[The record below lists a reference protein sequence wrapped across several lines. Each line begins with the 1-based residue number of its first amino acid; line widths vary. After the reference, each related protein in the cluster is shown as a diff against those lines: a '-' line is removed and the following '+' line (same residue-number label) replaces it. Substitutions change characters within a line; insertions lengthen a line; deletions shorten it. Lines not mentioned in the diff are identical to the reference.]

1 MWLLRLILD
10 WAHGIERVPVG
21 MDEAE
26 YTLVRSK
33 NIIWLY
39 GLAGAGKSTV
49 AHTVA
54 KTLTMDG
61 LYLACYF
68 PARDGSESTPV
79 NKVFPT
85 IARRLAM
92 LYPPYREALMKQL
105 QSAES
110 DAALNG
116 DLEDQRRYLL
126 EDLLS
131 GDGMAPFQP
140 TIIVVECNLPSL
152 NCSGRNM
159 FL

>member
-61 LYLACYF
+61 LYLAIQ
-68 PARDGSESTPV
+68 R
-79 NKVFPT
+79 
-85 IARRLAM
+85 
-92 LYPPYREALMKQL
+92 
-105 QSAES
+105 SAS
-110 DAALNG
+110 
-116 DLEDQRRYLL
+116 
-126 EDLLS
+126 S
-131 GDGMAPFQP
+131 SP
-140 TIIVVECNLPSL
+140 
-152 NCSGRNM
+152 RNH
-159 FL
+159 FYDCEQ